1 MTGKQI
7 RLEHIKSAVR
17 ATGSMTINELADK
30 LGVAGMTVRRDLS
43 DIAGADGFVLV
54 RGTLFYAGKPVPGSG
69 HQYSSIT
76 AKTEH
81 AEQKTRIARAALE
94 LLEPAD
100 SIIIDAGSTT
110 EYFVTMIPTDLELSV
125 FCFSLNILMCL
136 LEKRNARI
144 MLTGGLYHSSSMMFE
159 SREAIK
165 LLRNSRSKKAFIS
178 ASGINLKLGITC
190 SDDFE
195 SELKRTAIQSAQERI
210 LLVDSSKFGKIQT
223 GFFAEVNDFERIIT
237 DDGAPVEI
245 VDAIRDLGVRVDV
258 V

>member
-1 MTGKQI
+1 MTSKQ
-7 RLEHIKSAVR
+7 RRMEQIKSTVR
-17 ATGSMTINELADK
+17 ETGSSAIKDLAKK
-30 LGVAGMTVRRDLS
+30 LGVAGMTIRRDLS
-43 DIAGADGFVLV
+43 EIAEAEGFLLV
-54 RGTLFYAGKPVPGSG
+54 RGTLFYTGKPVSSSSHP
-69 HQYSSIT
+69 YSSIT

-81 AEQKTRIARAALE
+81 AEQKTRIARAAIG
-94 LLEPAD
+94 LLEPGD

-110 EYFVTMIPTDLELSV
+110 EYFVNLIPADLELSV
-125 FCFSLNILMCL
+125 FCFSLNILMCML
-136 LEKRNARI
+136 QKHNARI

-178 ASGINLKLGITC
+178 ASGFNLKLGITC

-223 GFFAEVNDFERIIT
+223 GFFAEVKDFERIIT
-237 DDGAPVEI
+237 DDGAPADM
-245 VDAIRDLGVRVDV
+245 VDAIRDLGVIVDV

>member
-1 MTGKQI
+1 MTGKQT
-7 RLEHIKSAVR
+7 RLEHIRSAVMT
-17 ATGSMTINELADK
+17 AGSMTINELADR
-30 LGVAGMTVRRDLS
+30 LGVAGMTIRRDLA

-54 RGTLFYAGKPVPGSG
+54 RGTLFHTGKQVSGSG
-69 HQYSSIT
+69 HPYSSIT

-81 AEQKTRIARAALE
+81 ADQKTRIARAALA

-110 EYFVTMIPTDLELSV
+110 EYFVTMIPAELELSV
-125 FCFSLNILMCL
+125 FCFSLNILMGL

-144 MLTGGLYHSSSMMFE
+144 MLTGGLYHNSSMMFE

-178 ASGINLKLGITC
+178 ASGVNLKLGITC

-210 LLVDSSKFGKIQT
+210 LLVDSSKFGKVQT

-237 DDGAPVEI
+237 DDGAPPEI